1 MNNRAMIAKWGFGN
15 APISSRMRERYDTAV
30 HTVSNFMH
38 GFPVETE
45 TVPAAISELKGMFN
59 RCVRKDQW
67 DYATVREELGNPP
80 VSQAKRIASNLQ
92 ELRRAL
98 IAPNAEAADTSKH
111 QLERNGLFLYLDN
124 YQTYSQRTCGVHAEG
139 WIYVLSR
146 REQPNILK
154 VGMTER
160 SVSERVK
167 EINAATGIVFPFGA
181 RYVYRVSD
189 AAKTERLVHQALD
202 EYRIRSDR
210 EFFDVQPGKA
220 DSIIREC
227 IKLHQLRYHTK
238 GTLLWFDSRKHYG
251 FISTAQ
257 YDDVFVHGSE
267 VCKGDINDMLPG
279 KLVEFILN
287 KNKRGYFATKVV
299 VGSQDSRS

>member
-1 MNNRAMIAKWGFGN
+1 MDNRATIAKWGFGN
-15 APISSRMRERYDTAV
+15 APISLRMRERYDTAV
-30 HTVSNFMH
+30 HTVSDLMH

-45 TVPAAISELKGMFN
+45 TASAAISELKGMFN

-67 DYATVREELGNPP
+67 DYATVNEELGNPP
-80 VSQAKRIASNLQ
+80 VWQAKRIASNLQ

-98 IAPNAEAADTSKH
+98 IAPNAEAADTSKR
-111 QLERNGLFLYLDN
+111 QLKRNRLLLYLDN
-124 YQTYSQRTCGVHAEG
+124 YQTYSQRTHGADAEG

-160 SVSERVK
+160 SVSQRVK
-167 EINAATGIVFPFGA
+167 EINAATGIVFPFGT

-189 AAKTERLVHQALD
+189 AANTEKLVHQALD

-210 EFFDVQPGKA
+210 EFFDIQHSKA

-238 GTLLWFDSRKHYG
+238 GTLLWFNSKKCYG
-251 FISTAQ
+251 FITTAQ
-257 YDDVFVHGSE
+257 YGDVFVHGSE
-267 VCKGDINDMLPG
+267 VCRGDTNDMLPG
-279 KLVEFILN
+279 ELVEFILN
-287 KNKRGYFATKVV
+287 KNKQGYFATKVV
-299 VGSQDSRS
+299 VGPQDSHS